1 METEHEYMTEAETA
15 ELLRRS
21 RNLLAR
27 WRMKRRG
34 PPFCQPEG
42 PGTKVLYA
50 RSAVKAWL
58 EGGGLAREDDEDIGC
73 GSGEAEQVPAAAV

>member
-1 METEHEYMTEAETA
+1 MDTEHEYMTEAETA

-27 WRMKRRG
+27 WRMRRCG
-34 PPFCQPEG
+34 PPYCQPEG

-50 RSAVKAWL
+50 RSAVKSWL
-58 EGGGLAREDDEDIGC
+58 EGGGLAREDAVDIGC
-73 GSGEAEQVPAAAV
+73 VQSEVDRAEPATV